1 MNDILITGGVGL
13 ATTIISSVT
22 TWILARKK
30 YNSEVDNNLIANM
43 QKSLEFYKTLSDD
56 NKDRLEEALERDAR
70 LEKEVDELKRQML
83 NLMGS
88 ICVDLSCQLRKGDLT
103 LFAHG
108 ITTGKEV
115 QEE

>member
-1 MNDILITGGVGL
+1 MENILITGGVGL
-13 ATTIISSVT
+13 FTTIVSSVT

-43 QKSLEFYKTLSDD
+43 QQSLEFYKTLSDD
-56 NKDRLEEALERDAR
+56 NKERLEEALERDAR

-88 ICVDLSCQLRKGDLT
+88 ICVDLSCQLRKRDLT

-108 ITTGKEV
+108 ITVGKEV

>member
-88 ICVDLSCQLRKGDLT
+88 ICVDLSCQLRRET
-103 LFAHG
+103 
-108 ITTGKEV
+108 
-115 QEE
+115 

>member
-1 MNDILITGGVGL
+1 MTDILITGGVGL
-13 ATTIISSVT
+13 ASTIVSSVT

-30 YNSEVDNNLIANM
+30 YNSEVDNNLISNM
-43 QKSLEFYKTLSDD
+43 QRSLDFYKTLSDD
-56 NKDRLEEALERDAR
+56 NTSRLEEALERDAK
-70 LEKEVDELKRQML
+70 LEREVEELKRQML

-88 ICVDLSCQLRKGDLT
+88 ICVDLSCQLRKRDLT

-108 ITTGKEV
+108 ITVGKEV